1 MKLRNLMIIGIIT
14 TVLVLTFW
22 GGIAYIAAHFITK
35 FW

>member
-1 MKLRNLMIIGIIT
+1 MRVKNLMIIGIVVT
-14 TVLVLTFW
+14 LLVLAFW